1 MGIKDWLGGDKF
13 KELLGR
19 DKKKDEYR
27 EALKEA
33 VSDGKLDTEELK
45 NLEDLRK
52 ELDVSS
58 AAEER
63 NVVRGEIYNE
73 AGQAV
78 RKEGLVTRT
87 GAHDLYEVE
96 KFLGLRDDQVQQTQR
111 NLATWLVLT

>member
-58 AAEER
+58 AAEDR
-63 NVVRGEIYNE
+63 TVMRREIYNE
-73 AGQAV
+73 AVQAV
-78 RKEGLVTRT
+78 RKEGEVTATDR
-87 GAHDLYEVE
+87 HDL
-96 KFLGLRDDQVQQTQR
+96 KQDQKILAPGGSQGEQQ
-111 NLATWLVLT
+111 